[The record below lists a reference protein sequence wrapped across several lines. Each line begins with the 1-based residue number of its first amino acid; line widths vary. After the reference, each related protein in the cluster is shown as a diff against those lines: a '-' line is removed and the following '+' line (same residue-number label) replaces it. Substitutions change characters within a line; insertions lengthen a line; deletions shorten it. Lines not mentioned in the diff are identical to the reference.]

1 MSRIP
6 VYFVPGLAATPA
18 IFSRI
23 RLPEDRFEMHFMEW
37 IMPEKGER
45 LSEYAMRM
53 AAQIKHENPVLVG
66 VSFGGIVVQ
75 ELKTI
80 VNARK
85 TIIISSVKC
94 NAEFPFRMKFALYTG
109 LYKLAPTKMFEDL
122 SRLRRLPLGKAL
134 ARRFKMYEK
143 YMGVRQHSY
152 IDWALDAILRW
163 ERCEADADVIHIHGD
178 RDEVFPAS
186 NLKRYISVKGG
197 THVMILNKSRFINEW
212 LPKIIDGEL
221 PSMERVS

>member
-1 MSRIP
+1 MSKIP

-37 IMPEKGER
+37 IMPEKNER
-45 LSEYAMRM
+45 LLDYVQRM

-75 ELKTI
+75 ELKPL

-94 NAEFPFRMKFALYTG
+94 NKEFPFRMKFVLYTG
-109 LYKLAPTKMFEDL
+109 LHKLAPTKMFEDL
-122 SRLRRLPLGKAL
+122 NKLRRLPLGKAL
-134 ARRFKMYEK
+134 GRRVQMYER

-163 ERCEADADVIHIHGD
+163 ERCEADEDVVHIHGD
-178 RDEVFPAS
+178 RDLVFPAS
-186 NLKRYISVKGG
+186 NLKRYIRVKGG

-212 LPKIIDGEL
+212 LPKIIDGAL
-221 PSMERVS
+221 PPMERVS